1 MLRQFFIALSES
13 KTMRAVAERSPMGKR
28 ASARFVAG
36 LTMADIMRVRSAT
49 EQIAQFLLEMKVRLS
64 KRGIIDLPMSRWQI
78 ADYFGLRIETVSR
91 ALSTFQRENIIKF
104 QDSGQRR
111 VVIRDRQR
119 LQQLASDA
127 SDFDYWSI
135 LKHRKTVKG
144 RRLAANEAR
153 ETRPPGTPSLIP
165 T

>member
-1 MLRQFFIALSES
+1 
-13 KTMRAVAERSPMGKR
+13 
-28 ASARFVAG
+28 
-36 LTMADIMRVRSAT
+36 
-49 EQIAQFLLEMKVRLS
+49 MKVRLS

-91 ALSTFQRENIIKF
+91 ALSAFQRENIIKF

-135 LKHRKTVKG
+135 LKKG
-144 RRLAANEAR
+144 RKAANATKSM
-153 ETRPPGTPSLIP
+153 TRAEPSIH
-165 T
+165 